1 MIARH
6 RIGDDVKVR
15 LKMRLMGQE
24 ISPKEVPW
32 EALIW
37 VGSKQ
42 MGIRGGWDGE
52 KATGYAQV
60 EEDYAVI
67 SADSPQLGSGEMK
80 CEVVMSYPDSV
91 QEDGSR
97 RVTIPV
103 VLTMEEEEGETIS
116 GWVDNTIRG
125 ERGPQGEKG
134 EKGDKGEQGESGVC
148 VFSIEDGDLYV
159 TMSDGNDTEFA
170 IEGDNLYMYI

>member
-1 MIARH
+1 M
-6 RIGDDVKVR
+6 KVR

-42 MGIRGGWDGE
+42 MGIKGGWDGE

-116 GWVDNTIRG
+116 GWVDHTIRG
-125 ERGPQGEKG
+125 ERGPQGER
-134 EKGDKGEQGESGVC
+134 GESGVC

-159 TMSDGNDTEFA
+159 TKSDGNDTEFA
-170 IEGDNLYMYI
+170 IEGNDLYMYI